1 MFDIGFSELVLIGI
15 VALLV
20 IGPERLPETIRTASM
35 WLNRIRRGFN
45 EIKQEVQQELHNDAV
60 MRDLRKTG
68 EQLKQE
74 ASNIGLDLQS
84 SAKAVNTV
92 ATTVA
97 TATVGNTVT
106 SAVTAAPDTTS
117 TEHISS
123 SEPKAESELD
133 KSPAGKMAE

>member
-1 MFDIGFSELVLIGI
+1 MFDIGFSELILIGI

-20 IGPERLPETIRTASM
+20 IGPERLPETIRTAST

-84 SAKAVNTV
+84 STKAVNAA

-97 TATVGNTVT
+97 AAAVGNTVT
-106 SAVTAAPDTTS
+106 STVTAAPNTTP
-117 TEHISS
+117 TEHTSS
-123 SEPKAESELD
+123 SEPATKPELD
-133 KSPAGKMAE
+133 KTPAGKMAE